1 MIYHIMYYFTLLTVN
16 FMSNRVIN
24 NYTIAVNHKSH
35 CFFLSLTLSII
46 LKVSTAFRQTWLLH
60 TTELHGTQT

>member
-1 MIYHIMYYFTLLTVN
+1 MTIKLLRYHIMYYFTLLTVN

-24 NYTIAVNHKSH
+24 NYTIAVNHKSI
-35 CFFLSLTLSII
+35 TLSII

>member
-1 MIYHIMYYFTLLTVN
+1 
-16 FMSNRVIN
+16 MSNRIIN

-35 CFFLSLTLSII
+35 CFFLSLSLLII